1 MTFPSGITNINN
13 MAPELPVQASEDLLS
28 TPMFNLIHSFGVDL
42 HHAESYVGKTTRMS
56 RFERLSTD
64 GGQLDGSGIDPAAEV
79 PVRTDID
86 ATMEIYAK
94 TIVTNEQVVLWEN
107 SKTLTKFT
115 ALLGQWLREK
125 EDLLMRDLFASSVSY
140 INATGG
146 LNGDQPS
153 NISLNDVNNIENI
166 LLGNDARTMLTSLEA
181 TLKFGTAGVRDAF
194 IALANTNL
202 SADLQKV
209 QGVLLKNAYPTQEG
223 IRPEEYC
230 SISRFRFFVS
240 SKGAKTPGISLLGN
254 TVYTIPMYGLE
265 AAAKIEQ
272 NNYTAVIGY
281 RPPWVVSAVAQNSQ
295 LYAKFAIA
303 RAITNQN
310 WISGLNVTTFQAS

>member
-1 MTFPSGITNINN
+1 MSFSTGITGIGN

-42 HHAESYVGKTTRMS
+42 HHAESYVGQTTRMS
-56 RFERLSTD
+56 RFERLSTE

-79 PVRTDID
+79 PVRSDID
-86 ATMEIYAK
+86 AKMEIYAK
-94 TIVTNEQVVLWEN
+94 TIVTNEQVILWEN

-125 EDLLMRDLFASSVSY
+125 EDLLMRDLFSSSVSY

-153 NISLNDVNNIENI
+153 NISLNDVNNIETI
-166 LLGNDARTMLTSLEA
+166 LLGNDARSMLTSLEA
-181 TLKFGTAGVRDAF
+181 TNKFGTAGVRDAF

-240 SKGAKTPGISLLGN
+240 SKAAKTPGISMRGN
-254 TVYTIPMYGLE
+254 TVYTIPMFGLE

-272 NNYTAVIGY
+272 NNYTALIGY
-281 RPPWVVSAVAQNSQ
+281 RPPWVVSSVAQNSQ

-310 WISGLNVTTFQAS
+310 WISGLNVTTLQAS

>member
-1 MTFPSGITNINN
+1 

-28 TPMFNLIHSFGVDL
+28 TPMFKLIHSFGVDL
-42 HHAESYVGKTTRMS
+42 HHAESYIGKTTRMS

-64 GGQLDGSGIDPAAEV
+64 GGQLDGSGIDPASEV

-94 TIVTNEQVVLWEN
+94 SIITNEQVILYEN

-153 NISLNDVNNIENI
+153 NISLNDINNIENI
-166 LLGNDARTMLTSLEA
+166 LLGNDARSMLTSLEA
-181 TLKFGTAGVRDAF
+181 TNKYGTGGVRDAF

-209 QGVLLKNAYPTQEG
+209 QGVLLKSAYPTQEG

-240 SKGAKTPGISLLGN
+240 SKGAKTPSISLRGN

-281 RPPWVVSAVAQNSQ
+281 RPPWVVSSVAQNSQ

-310 WISGLNVTTFQAS
+310 WISGLNVTTFQPS

>member
-1 MTFPSGITNINN
+1 MSFPTGITNINN

-64 GGQLDGSGIDPAAEV
+64 GGQLDGSGIDPASEV

-94 TIVTNEQVVLWEN
+94 SIVTNEQVVLYEN

-125 EDLLMRDLFASSVSY
+125 EDLLMRDLFSSSVSY

-181 TLKFGTAGVRDAF
+181 TNKFGTAGVRDAF

-209 QGVLLKNAYPTQEG
+209 QGVLLKSAYPTQEG

-240 SKGAKTPGISLLGN
+240 SKGAKTPGVSMLGR

-281 RPPWVVSAVAQNSQ
+281 RPPWVVSSVAQNSQ

-310 WISGLNVTTFQAS
+310 WISGLNVTTFQPS

>member
-1 MTFPSGITNINN
+1 MSFPTGITNINN

-28 TPMFNLIHSFGVDL
+28 TPQFNLIHSFGVDL
-42 HHAESYVGKTTRMS
+42 HHAESYIGKTTRMS
-56 RFERLSTD
+56 RFERLSTE
-64 GGQLDGSGIDPAAEV
+64 GGQLDGSGIDPASEV
-79 PVRTDID
+79 PVRSDID

-94 TIVTNEQVVLWEN
+94 SIVTNEQVVLYEN
-107 SKTLTKFT
+107 SRTLTKFT

-125 EDLLMRDLFASSVSY
+125 EDLLMRDLFSSSVSY

-166 LLGNDARTMLTSLEA
+166 LLGNDARTMLVSIDA
-181 TLKFGTAGVRDAF
+181 MDKFGTSPTRDAF
-194 IALANTNL
+194 IALCSTNL
-202 SADLQKV
+202 ASDLQKV
-209 QGVLLKNAYPTQEG
+209 QGVIVKAAYASQEG

-240 SKGAKTPGISLLGN
+240 SKAARTPGISMKGN
-254 TVYTIPMYGLE
+254 TIYTIPMYGLE

-281 RPPWVVSAVAQNSQ
+281 RPPWVVSSVAQNSQ

>member
-1 MTFPSGITNINN
+1 MSFSSGITNINN

-56 RFERLSTD
+56 RFERLSTE
-64 GGQLDGSGIDPAAEV
+64 GGQLDGSGIDPASEV

-94 TIVTNEQVVLWEN
+94 SIITNEQVTLWEN

-146 LNGDQPS
+146 TNGDQPS

-166 LLGNDARTMLTSLEA
+166 LLGNDARSMLTNIEA
-181 TLKFGTAGVRDAF
+181 TLKFETAPVRDAF
-194 IALANTNL
+194 IALAHTNL
-202 SADLQKV
+202 SRDLQNV
-209 QGVLLKNAYPTQEG
+209 QGTILKAAYPNQAG
-223 IRPEEYC
+223 LRPEEYC
-230 SISRFRFFVS
+230 AISRFRFFVS
-240 SKGAKTPGISLLGN
+240 SKAAKNPGISLRGN

-281 RPPWVVSAVAQNSQ
+281 RPPWVVSSVAQNSQ

-310 WISGLNVTTFQAS
+310 WISGLNVTTAQPS

>member
-1 MTFPSGITNINN
+1 MSFSTGITSINN

-42 HHAESYVGKTTRMS
+42 HHAESYIGKTTRMS
-56 RFERLSTD
+56 RFERLSTE
-64 GGQLDGSGIDPAAEV
+64 GGQLDGSGIDPASEV
-79 PVRTDID
+79 PVRSDID

-94 TIVTNEQVVLWEN
+94 SIVTNEQVILWEN

-125 EDLLMRDLFASSVSY
+125 EDLLMRDLFSSSVSY

-146 LNGDQPS
+146 SNGDQPS
-153 NISLNDVNNIENI
+153 NISLNDVNNIESI
-166 LLGNDARTMLTSLEA
+166 LLGNDARSMLTSLEA
-181 TLKFGTAGVRDAF
+181 TLKFGTGGVRDAF
-194 IALANTNL
+194 VALAHTNL
-202 SADLQKV
+202 SSDLQKV
-209 QGVLLKNAYPTQEG
+209 QGVLLKSAYPTQEG

-240 SKGAKTPGISLLGN
+240 SKAAKTPGVSTKGN

-265 AAAKIEQ
+265 AAAKVEQ

-281 RPPWVVSAVAQNSQ
+281 RPPWVVSSVAQNSQ

-310 WISGLNVTTFQAS
+310 WISGLNVTTLQAS